1 MDYNNKEDELF
12 QKWASFLG
20 VTMDEFVSDGL
31 LFHAGL
37 KFDGLNYVRTTS
49 GDNSFNWDSSK
60 RRLLII
66 TRDQPSDDGNVW
78 DVRGE
83 VPLKPDGCSFKP
95 ITMFKCL
102 IPWSQA
108 ALLYDSD
115 SLTLNF
121 GDKEQL
127 IDFWFNAPIARMN
140 CGKMAGKQVK
150 NGGCDR
156 NKVISYIEQSKSFL
170 LKQIQLYDANIIMCT
185 TGYDSQTN
193 PVIDFLKEMYL
204 PDLLK
209 VNNYLWFSVSQG
221 KVVLDTYHFANFEM
235 RADDKKISEANNIRD
250 SLLDAK
256 SKGYNIP

>member
-83 VPLKPDGCSFKP
+83 VPLNQMGALSSRLQ
-95 ITMFKCL
+95 CL
-102 IPWSQA
+102 NV
-108 ALLYDSD
+108 LFL
-115 SLTLNF
+115 
-121 GDKEQL
+121 GVRQL
-127 IDFWFNAPIARMN
+127 CCMI
-140 CGKMAGKQVK
+140 
-150 NGGCDR
+150 
-156 NKVISYIEQSKSFL
+156 VI
-170 LKQIQLYDANIIMCT
+170 
-185 TGYDSQTN
+185 
-193 PVIDFLKEMYL
+193 V
-204 PDLLK
+204 
-209 VNNYLWFSVSQG
+209 
-221 KVVLDTYHFANFEM
+221 
-235 RADDKKISEANNIRD
+235 
-250 SLLDAK
+250 
-256 SKGYNIP
+256 

>member
-1 MDYNNKEDELF
+1 M
-12 QKWASFLG
+12 W
-20 VTMDEFVSDGL
+20 
-31 LFHAGL
+31 
-37 KFDGLNYVRTTS
+37 
-49 GDNSFNWDSSK
+49 
-60 RRLLII
+60 
-66 TRDQPSDDGNVW
+66 
-78 DVRGE
+78 
-83 VPLKPDGCSFKP
+83 
-95 ITMFKCL
+95 
-102 IPWSQA
+102 
-108 ALLYDSD
+108 
-115 SLTLNF
+115 
-121 GDKEQL
+121 
-127 IDFWFNAPIARMN
+127 
-140 CGKMAGKQVK
+140 VK
-150 NGGCDR
+150 DGGCDR
-156 NKVISYIEQSKSFL
+156 NKVISYIEQSKSFI